1 MEDYKLPWIK
11 GVKKIKVQLSKI
23 ERSYWLSSVIRELG
37 SIPSSRKKHAQRAIQ
52 NERLSQA
59 EGDGTREW
67 LNKSGFLLVW
77 FPSIKGGHMTRQFWT
92 DSSNILCLGE
102 VEAVIKLDIKSVQ
115 WHALNA
121 SDSIWGSVSLWT
133 IFRFGSET
141 RLNQE
146 MWYTFQAACSCPSE
160 VFAALQCDVHRPWCA
175 MVTTNHDVLCGI
187 SVVFR
192 GQGFWFTLVFFW
204 LFSLFLFFF
213 KKLFFLLA
221 YSCFTM
227 LCWFLLYN
235 KMNQPYV
242 YIYPLPFGLPPHSG
256 HHRALSGVP
265 CTIPYILISYLCY
278 TW

>member
-1 MEDYKLPWIK
+1 MEDYKLPWTK

-23 ERSYWLSSVIRELG
+23 ERSYWLSSVICELG
-37 SIPSSRKKHAQRAIQ
+37 SIPSSRKKDAQRAIQ

-77 FPSIKGGHMTRQFWT
+77 FPSIKGGHTTRQFWT

-160 VFAALQCDVHRPWCA
+160 VFAALRCDVHRPWCA
-175 MVTTNHDVLCGI
+175 MVTTNRDVLCGI

-192 GQGFWFTLVFFW
+192 GQGFWFTLFFFFW

-213 KKLFFLLA
+213 KKLFFYWRIVALQCCVGF
-221 YSCFTM
+221 YCTTKWISP
-227 LCWFLLYN
+227 FLLDF
-235 KMNQPYV
+235 
-242 YIYPLPFGLPPHSG
+242 L
-256 HHRALSGVP
+256 
-265 CTIPYILISYLCY
+265 LIQV
-278 TW
+278 TTKH